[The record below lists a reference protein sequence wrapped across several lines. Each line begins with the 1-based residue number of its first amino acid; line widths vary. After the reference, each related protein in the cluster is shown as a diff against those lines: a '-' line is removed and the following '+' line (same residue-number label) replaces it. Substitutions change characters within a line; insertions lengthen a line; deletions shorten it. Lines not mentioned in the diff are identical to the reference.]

1 MKHVFPLWALCL
13 LFSFTTYGQ
22 TKGIVTDQATGK
34 PVAFANIWVE
44 NENLGTTSSER
55 GEFRFTQVGLSGKT
69 LVVSCLGYEK
79 ARIVIAGPVLQIV
92 LVPSAVAL
100 SEVTV
105 RKNAKRTKRVINAL
119 DNNTQ
124 YSFGSNG
131 TPWIVAQY
139 IPYTANFAAT
149 PFLDEVAL
157 ITMNNLKKAT
167 FRIHLLRVG
176 EKGEPTTSLL
186 KTPLLVQ
193 APQGIKTVRLD
204 LSQYDL
210 QMPAQGL
217 FIAFEWLILKQNRY
231 EPTDPETGEKLGP
244 ARISYEPSIRTYAP
258 NSTGHSSWI
267 YHQGQWVSTS
277 QREGDA
283 ISFATPHF
291 QLTLSN

>member
-1 MKHVFPLWALCL
+1 MKHVFFLWGFCL
-13 LFSFTTYGQ
+13 LLSFSAFSQ
-22 TKGIVTDQATGK
+22 TKGTVTDKATGR

-44 NENLGTTSSER
+44 NENLGTTSNEQ
-55 GEFRFTQVGLSGKT
+55 GEFKLGQTSLEGKT
-69 LVVSCLGYEK
+69 LVISCLGYE
-79 ARIVIAGPVLQIV
+79 RTRVPVTGPTLPVV

-105 RKNAKRTKRVINAL
+105 RKSAKRTKRVLNAI

-131 TPWIVAQY
+131 TPWIVAQH
-139 IPYTANFAAT
+139 IPYIASFAAT

-157 ITMNNLKKAT
+157 VTMNNLKKAA

-176 EKGEPTTSLL
+176 EKGEPTTPLL
-186 KTPLLVQ
+186 QTPLLVQ

-217 FIAFEWLILKQNRY
+217 FIAFEWLIIKQNRY
-231 EPTDPETGEKLGP
+231 EPTDPETGERLGP